1 MRRQSAVRDVSWR
14 TYAHSG
20 RAFGR
25 GIVSIEMLLVIV
37 PVLLAFLGVMQLA
50 LIGLS
55 FVVVHHSAT
64 RAARAAVVVLDD
76 APEHYG
82 GAERG
87 SLTQGEPAQGPD
99 FGLEASVPVGVN
111 DEKPRAQGARL
122 AAIRQAAYAALA
134 VLSPPPERLGILPS
148 RTDLRSAFANS
159 HAARIATGLFVTSP
173 ALAEIRLTAPAPGDD
188 AASAERASLTEI
200 APTAEFSVVVD
211 YLFPCLVPWVRSLV
225 CRSGRTLLL
234 EERER
239 APEVEHPRLRQLL
252 LASGHYFP
260 VHAEVTALNQGAR
273 YHPEAQ

>member
-1 MRRQSAVRDVSWR
+1 MRDASWR

-20 RAFGR
+20 RTPGR
-25 GIVSIEMLLVIV
+25 GIVSIETLLVIV

-87 SLTQGEPAQGPD
+87 SLTQGEPAKGPD
-99 FGLEASVPVGVN
+99 FGLTTTVPSGTD
-111 DEKPRAQGARL
+111 DEEPRAQGARL
-122 AAIRQAAYAALA
+122 AAIRQAAYAVLA
-134 VLSPPPERLGILPS
+134 VLSPPPERLGILRS
-148 RTDLRSAFANS
+148 RTDLRSALAGS
-159 HAARIATGLFVTSP
+159 QAARIATGLFVTSP
-173 ALAEIRLTAPAPGDD
+173 ALAEIRLTTPLLDDD
-188 AASAERASLTEI
+188 AASTERSSLTEV
-200 APTAEFSVVVD
+200 APTAEFTVVVD

-225 CRSGRTLLL
+225 CRSGRTLVL
-234 EERER
+234 EEREHT
-239 APEVEHPRLRQLL
+239 PEVEHPRLRQLL

-260 VHAEVTALNQGAR
+260 VHAEVTALNQGAH
-273 YHPEAQ
+273 YHQEAQ